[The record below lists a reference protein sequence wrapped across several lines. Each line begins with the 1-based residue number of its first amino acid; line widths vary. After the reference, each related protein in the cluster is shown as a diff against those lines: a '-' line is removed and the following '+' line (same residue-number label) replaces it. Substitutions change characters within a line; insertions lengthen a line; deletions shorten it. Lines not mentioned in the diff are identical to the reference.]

1 MSKNNGMKT
10 VLKKRYTV
18 MELKS
23 LKRFHSDRAKK
34 FKMVP

>member
-10 VLKKRYTV
+10 VLKKRYKV

-23 LKRFHSDRAKK
+23 LKRFHGD
-34 FKMVP
+34 

>member
-10 VLKKRYTV
+10 VLKKRYKV

-23 LKRFHSDRAKK
+23 LKRFCSDGTKK
-34 FKMVP
+34 ISQ